1 MNIHSIKFRI
11 VALSGLCVAL
21 ATGALVGYGVYS
33 ARQTANYV
41 LENVDGLLDRLS
53 KDSLSRLAS
62 TEAGVIRAEVDSA
75 FDAARAMAR
84 SFETV
89 AEEEKHGGSPVA
101 ARRGQINDILL
112 RVLKDNPRFNGT
124 YSAWMDDELDGHDA
138 EFHNRKDVGSD
149 ATGRVLPYWTRDAQ
163 GKIALQPLV
172 EYDSRDLHPNGVM
185 KGGWFLGPQADGKES
200 ILAPLPY
207 IVQGKPVH
215 LATMSVPIMID
226 GKFVGVA
233 GADFDLGFIQKLAE
247 KVNSSIYD
255 GKGSVAIV
263 TNAGL
268 VVAASGKASAIG
280 GDFAAVD
287 DAARQYRDILKAGLA
302 EIRVDADR
310 DLLKVFSP
318 VPLGRTGA
326 AWSVI
331 ITEPRALVLAEA
343 RQLAASM
350 TEREQK
356 DVTLKIIAA
365 LLVAAGAVAMMTL
378 VARGIASPIAE
389 LSEALRRLARGESLR
404 EIAGAGRKDEIG
416 EISRAVDHIRVGAE
430 QEATRK
436 AAAGDADRQRQEK
449 ERRETMLR
457 LADDF
462 ERAMGDVVQ
471 GVVAASTQLQAASAS
486 MSTATGRVAE
496 QAQSASQAAEEASQN
511 VRTVAAAAEQLT
523 ASISEIK
530 RQVDESA
537 AQTAQAANDAEA
549 TSSKVKELSESA
561 QTIGQIVDLINNIAG
576 QTNLLALNATIEAA
590 RAGESGRGFAVVAN
604 EVKDLATQT
613 GRATSDIGAQIN
625 EIQRSTESSAAAI
638 VNIASVIERTKSIS
652 ATIAYSVEQQGAATE
667 EIAVSVAEASN
678 GTTRVSSDLVG
689 ITNAAQDSAGAAS
702 DVQAAAAD
710 LARQAE
716 TLRGVMGQFLTTVR
730 AA

>member
-33 ARQTANYV
+33 AEQTAAYV
-41 LENVDGLLDRLS
+41 GENVDGLLDRLS
-53 KDSLSRLAS
+53 QDSLSRLAS
-62 TEAGVIRAEVDSA
+62 TQAGVIRAEVDSA
-75 FDAARAMAR
+75 FYAARAMAR
-84 SFETV
+84 GLETL
-89 AEEEKHGGSPVA
+89 ARPEKQGGSPA
-101 ARRGQINDILL
+101 SSRRGQLNDILL

-124 YSAWMDDELDGHDA
+124 YSAWLPDELDGHDA
-138 EFHNRKDVGSD
+138 EFVNRKDLGSD
-149 ATGRVLPYWTRDAQ
+149 ETGRALPYWTRDAQ

-172 EYDSRDLHPNGVM
+172 EYSSRELHPNGVM

-207 IVQGKPVH
+207 IVQGKAVH
-215 LATMSVPIMID
+215 LATMSVPIVVD
-226 GKFVGVA
+226 GAFVGVA
-233 GADFDLGFIQKLAE
+233 GADFNLEFIQTLAE
-247 KVNSSIYD
+247 KVNASIYE
-255 GKGSVAIV
+255 GKGSVAII

-280 GDFAAVD
+280 GAFEAID
-287 DAARQYRDILKAGLA
+287 DKAKQDRDVLRAGSA
-302 EIRVDADR
+302 EVRVDSEH

-331 ITEPRALVLAEA
+331 ISEPRSVVLAGA
-343 RQLAASM
+343 RQLAAALAD
-350 TEREQK
+350 REK
-356 DVTLKIIAA
+356 NDVTLKIFAA
-365 LLVAAGAVAMMTL
+365 LLVAAVAVAMMAL
-378 VARGIASPIAE
+378 VATGISSPIAQ
-389 LSEALRRLARGESLR
+389 LSEALRRLARGEKLDK
-404 EIAGAGRKDEIG
+404 IAGAERKDEIG
-416 EISRAVDHIRVGAE
+416 EISRAVDQIRVGAE
-430 QEATRK
+430 EETARK
-436 AAAGDADRQRQEK
+436 TAAAESDRQRQEK
-449 ERRETMLR
+449 ERQATMLR
-457 LADDF
+457 LADEF

-471 GVVAASTQLQAASAS
+471 GVVAASTQLQSASTS
-486 MSTATGRVAE
+486 MSTATGRVAG
-496 QAQSASQAAEEASQN
+496 QAQSAAQAAEEASHN

-523 ASISEIK
+523 ASIAEIK

-537 AQTAQAANDAEA
+537 SVTAQAASEAES

-625 EIQRSTESSAAAI
+625 EIQRSTEASAAAI
-638 VNIASVIERTKSIS
+638 VNIASVMERTKSIS
-652 ATIAYSVEQQGAATE
+652 ATIAFSVDQQGTATE
-667 EIAVSVAEASN
+667 EIAQSVAEASR
-678 GTTRVSSDLVG
+678 GTSQVSADLVG
-689 ITNAAQDSAGAAS
+689 INTAAQDSADAANQ
-702 DVQAAAAD
+702 VQTAAAA

-716 TLRGVMGQFLTTVR
+716 TLRGVMGQFLQTVR